1 MNVVQED
8 DGRIDSRSDLYRW
21 FSSVFAQEQ
30 TRASWDVQTSP
41 EFLELLEARA
51 REFGLGEP
59 AVTLASYLTEHA
71 PEHLDELLLDLAVD
85 FAQLF
90 IGPGP
95 GKAPP
100 YESVFTSQDGRLYGD
115 AYADVIETLR
125 REGIGVA
132 DGFAAPADHAAV
144 ELAVVA
150 HLIDRVDGDVELPA
164 TAAPD
169 AEASFLQSHVLNW
182 FPRWLEHVE
191 REAATLFYRSA
202 AQLLAAF
209 LEREKARLEA
219 DASG

>member
-1 MNVVQED
+1 MDVVHED

-30 TRASWDVQTSP
+30 TAASWDVQSSP
-41 EFLELLEARA
+41 EFLELLELRA
-51 REFGLGEP
+51 GEFDLGEP
-59 AVTLASYLTEHA
+59 AATLASYLTEHA
-71 PEHLDELLLDLAVD
+71 AEDSDELLLDLAVD

-100 YESVFTSQDGRLYGD
+100 YESVFTSEDGRLYGD
-115 AYADVIETLR
+115 AYADVIQTLR

-150 HLIDRVDGDVELPA
+150 HLIDRVDGDEELPA
-164 TAAPD
+164 TATPD
-169 AEASFLQSHVLNW
+169 AEASFLRDHVMNW

-191 REAATLFYRSA
+191 REARTAFYRSA
-202 AQLLAAF
+202 AQLLTVF
-209 LEREKARLEA
+209 LERERARLEA
-219 DASG
+219 DAAG